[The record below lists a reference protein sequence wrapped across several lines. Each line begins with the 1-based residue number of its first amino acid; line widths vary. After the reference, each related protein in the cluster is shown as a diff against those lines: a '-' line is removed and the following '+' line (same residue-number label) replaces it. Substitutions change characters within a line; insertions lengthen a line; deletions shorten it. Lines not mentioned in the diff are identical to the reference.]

1 MPYENHKEYQE
12 MMADEAKQAA
22 ADDAKEP
29 DKNYTHRKVAGGTE
43 VWNPYTGYEFYSD
56 YDGE

>member
-1 MPYENHKEYQE
+1 ME
-12 MMADEAKQAA
+12 DEAKQAA

-29 DKNYTHRKVAGGTE
+29 SKNYTHRKVAGGTE